1 MANSLGVSV
10 CWNDANRIL
19 RAEKVYER
27 IKAIIGKELW
37 DRRHEWQMSIME
49 ILVSGEFGGWSLE
62 ALRRY
67 YGIPP
72 QAVIS
77 KFGLE
82 HLPEI

>member
-1 MANSLGVSV
+1 M
-10 CWNDANRIL
+10 
-19 RAEKVYER
+19 
-27 IKAIIGKELW
+27 IGKELW
-37 DRRHEWQMSIME
+37 DRRHEWQMSTME
-49 ILVSGEFGGWSLE
+49 LWVSGEFGGWSLE